1 LLLHVQKLVRKY
13 KVVAMG
19 GTFDMIHKGHIV
31 LLQHAFVVGEFVII
45 GVPSDKFVANL
56 GKNIKNDYNTRVANL
71 TKLLQTSF
79 PNRKYDIRQLN
90 EDFGPALYTKEVQ
103 ALVVS
108 TETEKKG
115 TILNKARAEKGLPP
129 VDVVTVDLVLAQD
142 GKRIS
147 STRIRNGEIDS
158 EGNLLK

>member
-1 LLLHVQKLVRKY
+1 
-13 KVVAMG
+13 
-19 GTFDMIHKGHIV
+19 MIHKGHIA
-31 LLQHAFVVGEFVII
+31 LLQRAFDVGEFVII
-45 GVPSDKFVANL
+45 GVPSDKFVGKL
-56 GKNIKNDYNTRVANL
+56 GKNIQNDYNTRVAKL

-79 PNRKYDIRQLN
+79 PNRKYEIRQLN

-108 TETEKKG
+108 TETENKG

-147 STRIRNGEIDS
+147 STRIRNSEIDS
-158 EGNLLK
+158 EGNLLE